1 MVDALKQVGIWIRVS
16 TEDQAQG
23 ESPEHHERRARAYA
37 EAKGWEVVETYR
49 LDAVSGKAV
58 MGHPEARRMLE
69 DIRAGR
75 ITGLVFS
82 KLARLARNTKE
93 LLEFAE
99 IFRACAADL
108 ISLHEAIDTS
118 SPAGRL
124 FFTMIAAM
132 AQWEREE
139 IADRVAASVP
149 IRAMLGKSTGGAA
162 PYGYRWEEKRLVI
175 DQDEAPVRRLMFELF
190 AEHQRK
196 RTVARLLN
204 ERGYRTRSGDLWSGT
219 SVHRLITDPV
229 AKGLRRQNYTR
240 TSDRSKAWELK
251 PQNEWVIVPV
261 EPLVS
266 EELWDRCDA
275 ILVGQRAQA
284 KPPARRAVSLFAGLT
299 RCVCGTKMYVRVG
312 SPKYVCE
319 DCRNKIPMTDLEA
332 VFLSELQRFLLSPAE
347 IEAHARA
354 TDEAI
359 REKEI
364 LIDRALSELRRLEAK
379 EDQLFELYNS
389 ATLLKEDFARRHRPM
404 SERRR
409 QLDEEL
415 PRLQAELDVMR
426 ISSASQDEAVMSA
439 RTLTEGW
446 SSLTEPQ
453 KRQLIE
459 ATTNRIVVGQN
470 EIEIDLISLPTTH
483 PLGRTAE
490 TSNQRA
496 TQPQGFI
503 AATSCTWAG

>member
-1 MVDALKQVGIWIRVS
+1 MDGPKQVGVWIRVS

-23 ESPEHHERRARAYA
+23 DSPEHHERRARAYA
-37 EAKGWEVVETYR
+37 EAKGWEVLEAYR
-49 LDAVSGKAV
+49 LEAVSGKAV

-69 DIRAGR
+69 HIRSGR

-99 IFRACAADL
+99 IFRACGADL
-108 ISLHEAIDTS
+108 VSLHEAIDTS

-149 IRAMLGKSTGGAA
+149 IRAKLGKSTGGAA
-162 PYGYRWEEKRLVI
+162 PYGYRWDEKRLVL
-175 DQDEAPVRRLMFELF
+175 DHEEAPVRRLMFELF
-190 AEHQRK
+190 AEQQRK

-204 ERGYRTRSGDLWSGT
+204 ERGYRTRGGGLWSGT
-219 SVHRLITDPV
+219 SVHRLITDPA

-240 TSDRSKAWELK
+240 TSDRSRAWELK
-251 PQNEWVIVPV
+251 PENEWVMVAV

-266 EELWDRCDA
+266 EELWDRCQA
-275 ILVGQRAQA
+275 ILAGQRAQV
-284 KPPARRAVSLFAGLT
+284 KPPARRAVSLFAGFA

-319 DCRNKIPMTDLEA
+319 GCRNKIPVADLEA
-332 VFLSELQRFLLSPAE
+332 IFLSEIQRFLLSSTE
-347 IEAHARA
+347 LEAHAHA
-354 TDEAI
+354 GHEAI
-359 REKEI
+359 RERET
-364 LIDRALSELRRLEAK
+364 LVERAFSELRKLDAQD
-379 EDQLFELYNS
+379 DQIFDLYNS
-389 ATLLKEDFARRHRPM
+389 GVLPKEDFARRYRPL

-409 QLDEEL
+409 QLEEEI

-426 ISSASQDEAVMSA
+426 ISTASQREAVLSA
-439 RTLTEGW
+439 RTLTESW
-446 SSLTEPQ
+446 SSLTSSQ

-459 ATTNRIVVGQN
+459 ATTNRIMIGRD
-470 EIEIDLISLPTTH
+470 EIEIDLISLPTAHPIGLNAESSDQKATH
-483 PLGRTAE
+483 
-490 TSNQRA
+490 
-496 TQPQGFI
+496 PQGFM
-503 AATSCTWAG
+503 AATSWTRAG